1 MFISLCFIALE
12 AVLFAYTTTSKSPDQ
27 QETTSLICL
36 AIEGLMMVLIVIWM
50 IYRLLILIA
59 ERCFGKKYTY
69 QFEVEPVKS
78 KKNYGRIKQ
87 DTVRDMTMDLKKN
100 KF

>member
-1 MFISLCFIALE
+1 MVFNLVYLIYTLVFKPSLYKFTNRLNMFISLCFIALE

-27 QETTSLICL
+27 QQTTSLICL

-69 QFEVEPVKS
+69 
-78 KKNYGRIKQ
+78 
-87 DTVRDMTMDLKKN
+87 
-100 KF
+100 